1 MNAQEQAF
9 AYARAIYESA
19 LESWIKQLSR
29 ARVAYEKDASAQEK
43 GRSETASERL
53 RAVDAIVPKRTPKE
67 VRNFLSALAEKGQ
80 LDLLGEVVVTLAH
93 LARQG
98 AQPRIARITSA
109 TPLTDEEKGS
119 LRANIQDRFGS
130 DLEFDFHVDPS
141 IIGGVIVQV
150 GDRVIDGSV
159 AARLTQL
166 KATLLDAR

>member
-1 MNAQEQAF
+1 MNTQEQAT
-9 AYARAIYESA
+9 AYARAVYESA

-29 ARVAYEKDASAQEK
+29 ARVAFEKDASAQEK
-43 GRSETASERL
+43 GSSETASERL
-53 RAVDAIVPKRTPKE
+53 QAVDAIVPKRTPKE

-80 LDLLGEVVVTLAH
+80 LDLLGEVVVRLEH

-98 AQPRIARITSA
+98 AQPRVVRITSA
-109 TPLTDEEKGS
+109 TSLTDGEKES
-119 LRANIQDRFGS
+119 LQANLKDRFGS
-130 DLEFDFHVDPS
+130 DLEYDFHVDPS

-159 AARLTQL
+159 ATRLTQL